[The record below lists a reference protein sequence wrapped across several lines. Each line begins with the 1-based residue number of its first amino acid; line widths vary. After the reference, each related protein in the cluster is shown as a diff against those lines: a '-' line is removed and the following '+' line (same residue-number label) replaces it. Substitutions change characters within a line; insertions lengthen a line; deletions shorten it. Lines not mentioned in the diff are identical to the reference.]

1 MAYANAPDYF
11 YIKSMLTVIVS
22 CPCLPAF
29 TVTCLVLLC
38 ILTLFTCIF
47 CLLLNYCLLYNVYI
61 AERSK
66 HKANICF
73 NQYIHNMKLLACLF
87 YLKTENYYKKIN
99 NMLVCSNCL
108 WLYPVPLILIL
119 KF

>member
-1 MAYANAPDYF
+1 M
-11 YIKSMLTVIVS
+11 
-22 CPCLPAF
+22 
-29 TVTCLVLLC
+29 
-38 ILTLFTCIF
+38 F

-73 NQYIHNMKLLACLF
+73 NQYILSKYETFSMFVLSENGKLLG
-87 YLKTENYYKKIN
+87 KKIN

-108 WLYPVPLILIL
+108 WLYPVPLIRIL